1 MSVYRVGE
9 MQAKDEATEKLREFL
24 ISIMSGIKSSE
35 GCEGVRLY
43 QSQEDTNKFM
53 MIETWDSVR
62 ITSGLG
68 EKYFAETVGRSAAL
82 VGNFTQRQLLQFNRR
97 KIILG
102 EKSYQRRNGLDN
114 K

>member
-35 GCEGVRLY
+35 GCQGVRLY

-53 MIETWDSVR
+53 MIETWDSVKSHQ
-62 ITSGLG
+62 TSVKNISPKQLG
-68 EKYFAETVGRSAAL
+68 EVR
-82 VGNFTQRQLLQFNRR
+82 LLLATSPSGSYYNL
-97 KIILG
+97 IE
-102 EKSYQRRNGLDN
+102 EK
-114 K
+114 